1 MSSVVSFLFF
11 FGSES
16 LVFVDSY
23 GRRTQSRIF
32 LLFSPSWSLIYWPVK
47 PEGLICS
54 VTLEFLKLWLIAKIT
69 LTSYYFSLSLSF
81 SSSVSLSYVYIHT
94 LLKFLWNCPV
104 SLNAVH
110 LVLFYTMPCHFIP
123 FYSQQNQTKP
133 NELLLIISDKWVSPQ
148 SPKCT
153 EQNDL

>member
-11 FGSES
+11 FGSQS
-16 LVFVDSY
+16 LVFVDRY

-54 VTLEFLKLWLIAKIT
+54 VTLEFLKLWLVAKIT

-81 SSSVSLSYVYIHT
+81 SSCLSLICVYTHSSQISVKLPSLP
-94 LLKFLWNCPV
+94 KW
-104 SLNAVH
+104 VH
-110 LVLFYTMPCHFIP
+110 SVVFYTMPCHFIP
-123 FYSQQNQTKP
+123 FYSQQNRTKP
-133 NELLLIISDKWVSPQ
+133 NELLLIICDKWVSPQ

-153 EQNDL
+153 EQNNL